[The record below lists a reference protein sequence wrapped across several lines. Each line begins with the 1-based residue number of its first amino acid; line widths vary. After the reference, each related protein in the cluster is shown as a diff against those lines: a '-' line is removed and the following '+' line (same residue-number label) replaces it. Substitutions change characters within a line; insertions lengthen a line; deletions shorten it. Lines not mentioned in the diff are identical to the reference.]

1 MELFKIELLVGET
14 FDIVIYNIKYFN
26 FEKNT
31 QKKLFIHFLNFCQ
44 NFVYFFRNFCG
55 RQILN
60 FQGRLANMD
69 FAVSI
74 LAASVPVHS
83 AEFHTT
89 AVLISCTAKQ
99 VVAFTTVTWNSDF
112 SRCNTSMGGGN
123 FRSHL

>member
-31 QKKLFIHFLNFCQ
+31 QNKLIYSFLKLLPKFRL
-44 NFVYFFRNFCG
+44 FFPEFCG

-60 FQGRLANMD
+60 FQGRLVNVD

-74 LAASVPVHS
+74 LAASVAVHS
-83 AEFHTT
+83 AEF
-89 AVLISCTAKQ
+89 
-99 VVAFTTVTWNSDF
+99 
-112 SRCNTSMGGGN
+112 
-123 FRSHL
+123 